1 MTQKLF
7 DLNSYVK
14 EFSAVVTA
22 CREDEKKPGEYL
34 VGRPAGRYR
43 YPWRCFGGLCFRK
56 TRGYSSSLHRPFGRG
71 RASGRKNKLAAA
83 V

>member
-34 VGRPAGRYR
+34 VELDKTAFFPEGGGQPADTGTD
-43 YPWRCFGGLCFRK
+43 RK
-56 TRGYSSSLHRPFGRG
+56 S
-71 RASGRKNKLAAA
+71 
-83 V
+83 VV